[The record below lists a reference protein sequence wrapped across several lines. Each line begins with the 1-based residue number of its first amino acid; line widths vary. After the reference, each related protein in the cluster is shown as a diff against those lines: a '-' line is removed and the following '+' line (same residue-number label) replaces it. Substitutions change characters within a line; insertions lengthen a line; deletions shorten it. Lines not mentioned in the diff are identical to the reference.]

1 MTGLESR
8 EQMKSPS
15 TSNTQRV
22 LIVDDDRN
30 LTALLS
36 TILRS
41 DGIDVLTASNG
52 LTALDLLEKEPIDAL
67 ILDLR
72 MPGMDGRT
80 LYKEVRARGHSV
92 PVLIASAYGARTAQQ
107 ELGAEGSIEKP
118 FDPDKLLSAILR
130 IIR

>member
-1 MTGLESR
+1 
-8 EQMKSPS
+8 MKSPS

-30 LTALLS
+30 LTTLLS

-80 LYKEVRARGHSV
+80 LYKEVRERGHSV